1 MNILNFLNFLGVMLL
16 VVGLTLIAVGAVI
29 AVVGATGRPPGG
41 RKVRAPKE
49 ADRHT
54 ARSGE

>member
-1 MNILNFLNFLGVMLL
+1 VNLLGVILL
-16 VVGLTLIAVGAVI
+16 VLGLTLIAVGAVGAVI
-29 AVVGATGRPPGG
+29 AAVGATGRPPGG

>member
-1 MNILNFLNFLGVMLL
+1 MNLLGVILL
-16 VVGLTLIAVGAVI
+16 SWALTLIAVGAVI

>member
-1 MNILNFLNFLGVMLL
+1 VNLLGVILL
-16 VVGLTLIAVGAVI
+16 VLGLTLIAVGAVI